1 MQANNISSE
10 STKDSSEKEKPSAL
24 CDLFCH
30 VIFFKKLNDYSLD
43 QAEDGNDW
51 HKMPDVGLEW
61 WPSTSQELR
70 WWAWFSVKG
79 IYFCAQNLS
88 SSCDHALIPHI
99 LVTYGARRHPGS
111 ICTLWPFQTQPCHSS
126 LTLPSVHQHVSIRLE
141 DVILVLGLWFQWQS
155 WSGLVFNG
163 LSLDIME
170 KAAPSPISFHCSSK
184 MDILI
189 LHFRTIYV

>member
-1 MQANNISSE
+1 MGMIDIKCQMWDWNDGPQQAKSWDDGHDFQSKAFISVPR
-10 STKDSSEKEKPSAL
+10 D
-24 CDLFCH
+24 
-30 VIFFKKLNDYSLD
+30 
-43 QAEDGNDW
+43 
-51 HKMPDVGLEW
+51 
-61 WPSTSQELR
+61 
-70 WWAWFSVKG
+70 
-79 IYFCAQNLS
+79 NLS